1 MKRYI
6 YMKKQITVIG
16 SLNYDMIL
24 KVKRLPYEGE
34 TMAAEGIST
43 AAGGKGSNQAAQAAK
58 LGVPTYLIGA
68 VGNDSMGEFL
78 IAEAKKYGIITD
90 RVKIADCSSGLG
102 LVHSLDDGSVHAT
115 IVRGANYAV
124 TREDI
129 DNNMDVIRNSGV
141 IILQNEITPDT
152 NLYIMEIAK
161 DLDCKVILNA
171 APAEEIDQEHLA
183 LCDIVV
189 VNEVEAS
196 FYCGREIKDLSS
208 AMDAITISSEL
219 GNTWVFTLGSQ
230 GSVIAGNGRCEFVPS
245 HHVKAIETTGAGD
258 SYIGALG
265 YALTEGMDVFEG
277 GKFATCCS
285 AITVCGIG
293 AQQSMP
299 TLEQVEEF
307 RSNLSK

>member
-1 MKRYI
+1 MV
-6 YMKKQITVIG
+6 KKQITVIG

-34 TMAAEGIST
+34 TMAAEGVSM

-58 LGVPTYLIGA
+58 LGIPTYLIGA

-90 RVKIADCSSGLG
+90 RIKVVEGSTGLG
-102 LVHSLDDGSVHAT
+102 IVNALEDGSVHAT
-115 IVRGANYAV
+115 IVRGANYEL
-124 TREDI
+124 TKEDI
-129 DNNMDVIRNSGV
+129 DKNMDLLRSSGV
-141 IILQNEITPDT
+141 IILQNEILPET
-152 NLYIMEIAK
+152 NKYIMEIAR

-171 APAEEIDQEHLA
+171 APAEELDQEHLA
-183 LCDIVV
+183 MCDIVV

-196 FYCGREIKDLSS
+196 FYCGREIKDVNS
-208 AMDAITISSEL
+208 AMDAITISREL

-230 GSVIAGNGRCEFVPS
+230 GSLVAGGNRCEFIPS

-265 YALTEGMDVFEG
+265 YALCEGMDPFDG
-277 GKFATCCS
+277 GRFATCCS

-299 TLEQVEEF
+299 TLEQVKAF
-307 RSNLSK
+307 QADL

>member
-1 MKRYI
+1 MI
-6 YMKKQITVIG
+6 KKQITVIG

-34 TMAAEGIST
+34 TMAAEGVSM

-58 LGVPTYLIGA
+58 LGIPTYLIGA

-90 RVKIADCSSGLG
+90 RIKVVEGSSGLG
-102 LVHSLDDGSVHAT
+102 IVNALEDGSVHAT
-115 IVRGANYAV
+115 IVRGANYQL
-124 TREDI
+124 TKEDI
-129 DNNMDVIRNSGV
+129 DKNMDLLESSGV
-141 IILQNEITPDT
+141 IILQNEILPET
-152 NLYIMEIAK
+152 NKYVMEIAR

-171 APAEEIDQEHLA
+171 APAEELDQEHLA
-183 LCDIVV
+183 MCDIVV

-196 FYCGREIKDLSS
+196 FYCGREIKDMNS
-208 AMDAITISSEL
+208 AMDAITISREL

-230 GSVIAGNGRCEFVPS
+230 GSLVASGERCEFIPS

-265 YALTEGMDVFEG
+265 YALCEGMDAFNG
-277 GKFATCCS
+277 GRFSTCCS

-299 TLEQVEEF
+299 TLEQVKAF
-307 RSNLSK
+307 RASL

>member
-1 MKRYI
+1 MI
-6 YMKKQITVIG
+6 KKQITVIG

-34 TMAAEGIST
+34 TMAAEGVSM

-58 LGVPTYLIGA
+58 LGIPTYLIGA

-90 RVKIADCSSGLG
+90 RIKVVEGSSGLG
-102 LVHSLDDGSVHAT
+102 IVNALEDGSVHAT
-115 IVRGANYAV
+115 IVRGANYQL
-124 TREDI
+124 TKEDI
-129 DNNMDVIRNSGV
+129 DKNMDLLESSGV
-141 IILQNEITPDT
+141 IILQNEILPET
-152 NLYIMEIAK
+152 NKYVMEIAR

-171 APAEEIDQEHLA
+171 APAEELDQEHLA
-183 LCDIVV
+183 MCDIVV

-196 FYCGREIKDLSS
+196 FYCGREIKDMNS
-208 AMDAITISSEL
+208 AMDAITISREL

-230 GSVIAGNGRCEFVPS
+230 GSLVASGERCEFIPS

-265 YALTEGMDVFEG
+265 YALCEGMNAFDG
-277 GKFATCCS
+277 GRFSTCCS

-299 TLEQVEEF
+299 TLEQVKVF
-307 RSNLSK
+307 RASL

>member
-1 MKRYI
+1 MI
-6 YMKKQITVIG
+6 KKQITVIG

-34 TMAAEGIST
+34 TMAAEGVSM

-58 LGVPTYLIGA
+58 LGIPTYLIGA

-90 RVKIADCSSGLG
+90 RIKVVEGSSGLG
-102 LVHSLDDGSVHAT
+102 IVNALEDGSVHAT
-115 IVRGANYAV
+115 IVRGANYQL
-124 TREDI
+124 TKEDI
-129 DNNMDVIRNSGV
+129 DKNMDLLESSGV
-141 IILQNEITPDT
+141 IILQNEILPET
-152 NLYIMEIAK
+152 NKYVMEIAR

-171 APAEEIDQEHLA
+171 APAEELDQEHLA
-183 LCDIVV
+183 MCDIVV

-196 FYCGREIKDLSS
+196 FYCGREIKDMNS
-208 AMDAITISSEL
+208 AMDAITISREL

-230 GSVIAGNGRCEFVPS
+230 GSLVASGERCEFIPS

-265 YALTEGMDVFEG
+265 YALCEGMDAFDG
-277 GKFATCCS
+277 GRFSTCCS

-299 TLEQVEEF
+299 TLEQVKVF
-307 RSNLSK
+307 RASL

>member
-1 MKRYI
+1 
-6 YMKKQITVIG
+6 MKKQITVIG

-34 TMAAEGIST
+34 TMAAEGVSM

-58 LGVPTYLIGA
+58 LGIPTYLIGA

-90 RVKIADCSSGLG
+90 RIKVVEGSSGLG
-102 LVHSLDDGSVHAT
+102 IVNALEDGSVHAT
-115 IVRGANYAV
+115 IVRGANYQL
-124 TREDI
+124 TKEDI
-129 DNNMDVIRNSGV
+129 DKNMDLLESSGV
-141 IILQNEITPDT
+141 IILQNEILPET
-152 NLYIMEIAK
+152 NKYVMEIAR

-171 APAEEIDQEHLA
+171 APAEELDQEHLA
-183 LCDIVV
+183 MCDIVV

-196 FYCGREIKDLSS
+196 FYCGREIKDMNS
-208 AMDAITISSEL
+208 AMDAITISREL

-230 GSVIAGNGRCEFVPS
+230 GSLVASGERCEFIPS

-265 YALTEGMDVFEG
+265 YALCEGMDAFDG
-277 GKFATCCS
+277 GRFSTCCS

-299 TLEQVEEF
+299 TLEQVKAF
-307 RSNLSK
+307 RASL

>member
-1 MKRYI
+1 MV
-6 YMKKQITVIG
+6 KKQITVIG

-34 TMAAEGIST
+34 TMAAEGVSM

-58 LGVPTYLIGA
+58 LGIPTYLIGA

-90 RVKIADCSSGLG
+90 RIKIVDGSTGLG
-102 LVHSLDDGSVHAT
+102 IVNALEDGSVHAT
-115 IVRGANYAV
+115 IVRGANYEL
-124 TREDI
+124 TKEDI
-129 DNNMDVIRNSGV
+129 DKNMDLLRSSGV
-141 IILQNEITPDT
+141 IILQNEILPET
-152 NLYIMEIAK
+152 NKYIMEIAR

-171 APAEEIDQEHLA
+171 APAEELDQEHLA
-183 LCDIVV
+183 MCDIVV

-196 FYCGREIKDLSS
+196 FYCGREIKDVNS
-208 AMDAITISSEL
+208 AMDAITISREL

-230 GSVIAGNGRCEFVPS
+230 GSLVAGGNRCEFIPS
-245 HHVKAIETTGAGD
+245 HHVRAIETTGAGD

-265 YALTEGMDVFEG
+265 YALCEGMDPFDG
-277 GKFATCCS
+277 GRFATCCS

-299 TLEQVEEF
+299 TLEQVKAF
-307 RSNLSK
+307 QADL

>member
-1 MKRYI
+1 MI
-6 YMKKQITVIG
+6 KKQITVIG

-34 TMAAEGIST
+34 TMAAEGVSM

-58 LGVPTYLIGA
+58 LGIPTYLIGA

-90 RVKIADCSSGLG
+90 RIKVVEGSSGLG
-102 LVHSLDDGSVHAT
+102 IVNALEDGSVHAT
-115 IVRGANYAV
+115 IVRGANYQL
-124 TREDI
+124 TKEDI
-129 DNNMDVIRNSGV
+129 DKNMDLLESSGV
-141 IILQNEITPDT
+141 IILQNEILPET
-152 NLYIMEIAK
+152 NKYVMEIAR

-171 APAEEIDQEHLA
+171 APAEELDQEHLA
-183 LCDIVV
+183 ICDIVV

-196 FYCGREIKDLSS
+196 FYCGREIKDMNS
-208 AMDAITISSEL
+208 AMDAITISREL

-230 GSVIAGNGRCEFVPS
+230 GSLVASGERCEFIPS

-265 YALTEGMDVFEG
+265 YALCEGMNAFDG
-277 GKFATCCS
+277 GRFSTCCS

-299 TLEQVEEF
+299 TLEQVKVF
-307 RSNLSK
+307 RASL

>member
-1 MKRYI
+1 MV
-6 YMKKQITVIG
+6 KKQITVIG

-34 TMAAEGIST
+34 TMAAEGVSM

-58 LGVPTYLIGA
+58 LGIPTYLIGA

-90 RVKIADCSSGLG
+90 RIKIVDGSTGLG
-102 LVHSLDDGSVHAT
+102 IVNALEDGSVHAT
-115 IVRGANYAV
+115 IVRGANYEL
-124 TREDI
+124 TKEDI
-129 DNNMDVIRNSGV
+129 DKNMDLLRNSGV
-141 IILQNEITPDT
+141 IILQNEILPET
-152 NLYIMEIAK
+152 NKYVMEIAR

-171 APAEEIDQEHLA
+171 APAEELDQEHLA
-183 LCDIVV
+183 MCDIVV

-196 FYCGREIKDLSS
+196 FYCGREIKDVNS
-208 AMDAITISSEL
+208 AMDAITISREL

-230 GSVIAGNGRCEFVPS
+230 GSLVAGGNRCEFIPS

-265 YALTEGMDVFEG
+265 YALCEGMDPFDG
-277 GKFATCCS
+277 GRFATCCS

-299 TLEQVEEF
+299 TLEQVKAF
-307 RSNLSK
+307 QADL

>member
-1 MKRYI
+1 MI
-6 YMKKQITVIG
+6 KKQITVIG

-34 TMAAEGIST
+34 TMAAEGVSM

-58 LGVPTYLIGA
+58 LGIPTYLIGA

-78 IAEAKKYGIITD
+78 LAEAGKYGIITD
-90 RVKIADCSSGLG
+90 RVKVVDGPTGLG
-102 LVHSLDDGSVHAT
+102 VIHALEDGSVHAT
-115 IVRGANYAV
+115 IVRGANYEL
-124 TREDI
+124 TKEDI
-129 DNNMDVIRNSGV
+129 DRNMDLLENSGV
-141 IILQNEITPDT
+141 IILQNEILPET
-152 NLYIMEIAK
+152 NRYVMEVARN
-161 DLDCKVILNA
+161 LDCKVILNA
-171 APAEEIDQEHLA
+171 APAEELDQDHLA
-183 LCDIVV
+183 MCDIVV

-196 FYCGREIKDLSS
+196 FYCGREIKDVNS
-208 AMDAITISSEL
+208 AMDAITISREL

-230 GSVIAGNGRCEFVPS
+230 GSLVASGERCEFIPS

-265 YALTEGMDVFEG
+265 YALCEGMEPFEG
-277 GKFATCCS
+277 GRFATCCS

-299 TLEQVEEF
+299 TLEQVKEF
-307 RSNLSK
+307 RAAL

>member
-1 MKRYI
+1 MI
-6 YMKKQITVIG
+6 KKQITVIG

-34 TMAAEGIST
+34 TMAAEGVSM

-58 LGVPTYLIGA
+58 LGIPTYLIGA

-90 RVKIADCSSGLG
+90 RIKVVEGSSGLG
-102 LVHSLDDGSVHAT
+102 IVNALEDGSVHAT
-115 IVRGANYAV
+115 IVRGANYQL
-124 TREDI
+124 TKEDI
-129 DNNMDVIRNSGV
+129 DKNMDLLESSGV
-141 IILQNEITPDT
+141 IILQNEILPET
-152 NLYIMEIAK
+152 NKYVMEIAR

-171 APAEEIDQEHLA
+171 APAEELDQEHLA
-183 LCDIVV
+183 MCDIVV

-196 FYCGREIKDLSS
+196 FYCGREIKDMNS
-208 AMDAITISSEL
+208 AMDAITISREL

-230 GSVIAGNGRCEFVPS
+230 GSLVASGERCEFIPS

-265 YALTEGMDVFEG
+265 YALCEGMDAFDG
-277 GKFATCCS
+277 GRFSTCCS

-299 TLEQVEEF
+299 TLEQVKAF
-307 RSNLSK
+307 RASL

>member
-1 MKRYI
+1 MI
-6 YMKKQITVIG
+6 KKQITVIG

-34 TMAAEGIST
+34 TMAAEGVSM

-58 LGVPTYLIGA
+58 LGIPTYLIGA

-90 RVKIADCSSGLG
+90 RIKVVEGSSGLG
-102 LVHSLDDGSVHAT
+102 IVNALEDGSVHAT
-115 IVRGANYAV
+115 IVRGANYQL
-124 TREDI
+124 TKEDI
-129 DNNMDVIRNSGV
+129 DKNMDLLESSGV
-141 IILQNEITPDT
+141 IILQNEILPET
-152 NLYIMEIAK
+152 NKYVMEIAR

-171 APAEEIDQEHLA
+171 APAEELDQEHLA
-183 LCDIVV
+183 MCDIVV

-196 FYCGREIKDLSS
+196 FYCGREIKDMNS
-208 AMDAITISSEL
+208 AMDAITISREL

-230 GSVIAGNGRCEFVPS
+230 GSLVASGERCEFIPS

-265 YALTEGMDVFEG
+265 YALCEGMDAFDG
-277 GKFATCCS
+277 GRFSTCCS

-293 AQQSMP
+293 AQQSKP
-299 TLEQVEEF
+299 TLEQVKAF
-307 RSNLSK
+307 RASL

>member
-1 MKRYI
+1 MI
-6 YMKKQITVIG
+6 KKQITVIG

-24 KVKRLPYEGE
+24 KVKRLPFEGE
-34 TMAAEGIST
+34 TMAAEGVSM

-58 LGVPTYLIGA
+58 LGIPTYLIGA

-90 RVKIADCSSGLG
+90 RIKVVEGSSGLG
-102 LVHSLDDGSVHAT
+102 IVNALEDGSVHAT
-115 IVRGANYAV
+115 IVRGANYQL
-124 TREDI
+124 TKEDI
-129 DNNMDVIRNSGV
+129 DKNMDLLESSGV
-141 IILQNEITPDT
+141 IILQNEILPET
-152 NLYIMEIAK
+152 NKYVMEIAR

-171 APAEEIDQEHLA
+171 APAEELDQEHLA
-183 LCDIVV
+183 MCDIVV

-196 FYCGREIKDLSS
+196 FYCGREIKDMNS
-208 AMDAITISSEL
+208 AMDAITISREL

-230 GSVIAGNGRCEFVPS
+230 GSLVASGERCEFIPS

-265 YALTEGMDVFEG
+265 YALCEGMDAFDG
-277 GKFATCCS
+277 GRFSTCCS

-299 TLEQVEEF
+299 TLEQVKAF
-307 RSNLSK
+307 RASL

>member
-1 MKRYI
+1 MV
-6 YMKKQITVIG
+6 KKQITVIG

-34 TMAAEGIST
+34 TMAAEGVSM

-58 LGVPTYLIGA
+58 LGIPTYLIGA

-90 RVKIADCSSGLG
+90 RIKVVEGSTGLG
-102 LVHSLDDGSVHAT
+102 IVNALEDGSVHAT
-115 IVRGANYAV
+115 IVRGANYEL
-124 TREDI
+124 TKEDI
-129 DNNMDVIRNSGV
+129 DKNMDLLRSSGV
-141 IILQNEITPDT
+141 IILQNEILPET
-152 NLYIMEIAK
+152 NKYIMEIAR

-171 APAEEIDQEHLA
+171 APAEELDQEHLA
-183 LCDIVV
+183 MCDIVV

-196 FYCGREIKDLSS
+196 FYCGREIKDVNS
-208 AMDAITISSEL
+208 AMDAITISREL

-230 GSVIAGNGRCEFVPS
+230 GSLVAGGNRCEFIPS
-245 HHVKAIETTGAGD
+245 HHVRAIETTGAGD

-265 YALTEGMDVFEG
+265 YALCEGMDPFDG
-277 GKFATCCS
+277 GRFATCCS

-299 TLEQVEEF
+299 TLEQVKAF
-307 RSNLSK
+307 QADL

>member
-1 MKRYI
+1 
-6 YMKKQITVIG
+6 MKKQITVIG

-34 TMAAEGIST
+34 TMAAEGVSM

-58 LGVPTYLIGA
+58 LGIPTYLIGA

-90 RVKIADCSSGLG
+90 RIKVVEGSSGLG
-102 LVHSLDDGSVHAT
+102 IVNALEDGSVHAT
-115 IVRGANYAV
+115 IVRGANYQL
-124 TREDI
+124 TKEDI
-129 DNNMDVIRNSGV
+129 DKNMDLLESSGV
-141 IILQNEITPDT
+141 IILQNEILPET
-152 NLYIMEIAK
+152 NKYVMEIAR

-171 APAEEIDQEHLA
+171 APAEELDQEHLA
-183 LCDIVV
+183 MCDIVV

-196 FYCGREIKDLSS
+196 FYCGREIKDMNS
-208 AMDAITISSEL
+208 AMDAITISREL

-230 GSVIAGNGRCEFVPS
+230 GSLVASGERCEFIPS

-265 YALTEGMDVFEG
+265 YALCEGMDAFDG
-277 GKFATCCS
+277 GRFSTCCS

-299 TLEQVEEF
+299 TLEQVKVF
-307 RSNLSK
+307 RASL

>member
-1 MKRYI
+1 MI
-6 YMKKQITVIG
+6 KKQITVIG

-34 TMAAEGIST
+34 TMAAEGVSM

-58 LGVPTYLIGA
+58 LGIPTYLIGA

-90 RVKIADCSSGLG
+90 RIKVVEGSSGLG
-102 LVHSLDDGSVHAT
+102 IVNALEDGSVHAT
-115 IVRGANYAV
+115 IVRGANYQL
-124 TREDI
+124 TKEDI
-129 DNNMDVIRNSGV
+129 DKNMDLLESSGV
-141 IILQNEITPDT
+141 IILQNEILPET
-152 NLYIMEIAK
+152 NKYVMEIAR

-171 APAEEIDQEHLA
+171 APAEELDQEHLA
-183 LCDIVV
+183 MCDIVV

-196 FYCGREIKDLSS
+196 FYCGREIKDMNS
-208 AMDAITISSEL
+208 AMDAITISREL

-230 GSVIAGNGRCEFVPS
+230 GSLVASGERCEFIPS

-265 YALTEGMDVFEG
+265 YALCEGMDAFDG
-277 GKFATCCS
+277 GRFSTCCS

-299 TLEQVEEF
+299 TDRKSVV
-307 RSNLSK
+307 

>member
-1 MKRYI
+1 MI
-6 YMKKQITVIG
+6 KKQITVIG
-16 SLNYDMIL
+16 SLNYDIIL

-34 TMAAEGIST
+34 TMAAEGVSM

-58 LGVPTYLIGA
+58 LGIPTYLIGA

-90 RVKIADCSSGLG
+90 RIKVVEGSSGLG
-102 LVHSLDDGSVHAT
+102 IVNALEDGSVHAT
-115 IVRGANYAV
+115 IVRGANYQL
-124 TREDI
+124 TKEDI
-129 DNNMDVIRNSGV
+129 DKNMDLLESSGV
-141 IILQNEITPDT
+141 IILQNEILPET
-152 NLYIMEIAK
+152 NKYVMEIAR

-171 APAEEIDQEHLA
+171 APAEELDQEHLA
-183 LCDIVV
+183 MCDIVV

-196 FYCGREIKDLSS
+196 FYCGREIKDMNS
-208 AMDAITISSEL
+208 AMDAITISREL

-230 GSVIAGNGRCEFVPS
+230 GSLVASGERCEFIPS

-265 YALTEGMDVFEG
+265 YALCEGMDAFDG
-277 GKFATCCS
+277 GRFSTCCS

-299 TLEQVEEF
+299 TLEQVKAF
-307 RSNLSK
+307 RASL

>member
-1 MKRYI
+1 MV
-6 YMKKQITVIG
+6 KKQITVIG

-34 TMAAEGIST
+34 TMAAEGVSM

-58 LGVPTYLIGA
+58 LGIPTYLIGA

-90 RVKIADCSSGLG
+90 RIKIVDGSTGLG
-102 LVHSLDDGSVHAT
+102 IVNALEDGSVHAT
-115 IVRGANYAV
+115 IVRGANYEL
-124 TREDI
+124 TKEDI
-129 DNNMDVIRNSGV
+129 DKNMDLLRSSGV
-141 IILQNEITPDT
+141 IILQNEILPET
-152 NLYIMEIAK
+152 NKYVMEIAR

-171 APAEEIDQEHLA
+171 APAEELDQEHLA
-183 LCDIVV
+183 MCDIVV

-196 FYCGREIKDLSS
+196 FYCGREIKDVNS
-208 AMDAITISSEL
+208 AMDAITISREL

-230 GSVIAGNGRCEFVPS
+230 GSLVAGGNRCEFIPS

-265 YALTEGMDVFEG
+265 YALCEGMDPFDG
-277 GKFATCCS
+277 GRFATCCS

-299 TLEQVEEF
+299 TLEQVKAF
-307 RSNLSK
+307 QADL